1 MKTQSLTTLACAA
14 TVLMSTAVSLK
25 ATVWTVST
33 LNPTG
38 PGSLHDSVAASAPG
52 DTVQFAVTGTI
63 FLTSAINIPHTLYVQ
78 GPGPSLLTVD
88 AGFAD
93 RAFVVAGN
101 PVIISGMTITHGM
114 VTGVNGADGGLN
126 QDGQPGGPARGG
138 AILDINSVSDTLVLS
153 NCWITGNTVIGGHG
167 GRGGSIDA
175 FFGSRPGN
183 GGSGGIGWGGAVY
196 FAGYLT
202 NINCTFSQN
211 RAFGGAGGDGGNCT
225 NVSITAGKGGIGGT
239 GEGGAV
245 SGYRPDNTN
254 CTFSANTVT
263 GGAGGPGGSCIPGS
277 VGPGGAGGAG
287 AHGEGGAINV
297 FVCHLMSS
305 TIVSNS
311 AFAGAGGLGGNGSP
325 SGANGTLGPGNA
337 GGVKAYIMG
346 GCLNIIANTILA
358 DNYAD
363 TDYTNYYA
371 EWTDFGYNFIGS
383 LDYPSCGFGPT
394 SQVGTV
400 PAPIHPQLG
409 ALAQNGG
416 GLPTHK
422 VTLSGPVIDKGY
434 SFGLTTDERGA
445 PRPYSFGLPWAP
457 GGDGSDIGAFERG
470 STDLGGTQ
478 SNTNMVLSWP
488 AYYGDLVPQSA
499 TNLLGTHN
507 WSYMSVFPVQVGN
520 QLIVTDPMTNKMMFY
535 RLISQ

>member
-1 MKTQSLTTLACAA
+1 MKPVKRFLALILALIA
-14 TVLMSTAVSLK
+14 TVVSLN
-25 ATVWTVST
+25 ATLFTVTS
-33 LNPTG
+33 LAPTG
-38 PGSLHDSVAASAPG
+38 PGSLHDAVAASFAG
-52 DTVQFAVTGTI
+52 DTIQFAVTGTI
-63 FLTSAINIPHTLYVQ
+63 LLTSSINIPHTLFVQ

-88 AGFAD
+88 AAFAD
-93 RAFVVAGN
+93 RAFVVAGT
-101 PVIISGMTITHGM
+101 PVILSGMTITHGQ
-114 VTGVNGADGGLN
+114 VTGPNGSDGGLN
-126 QDGQPGGPARGG
+126 QDGQPGGAAMGG
-138 AILDINSVSDTLVLS
+138 AILDTGVSDTLVLS

-175 FFGSRPGN
+175 FFGSRAGN

-225 NVSITAGKGGIGGT
+225 NVSISAGQGGIGGT

-263 GGAGGPGGSCIPGS
+263 GGAGGMGGSCIPGS

-325 SGANGTLGPGNA
+325 SGANGALGPGDA
-337 GGVKAYIMG
+337 GGVKAYISG
-346 GCLNIIANTILA
+346 FCLNIIANTILA

-363 TDYTNYYA
+363 TVYTNYLA
-371 EWTDFGYNFIGS
+371 EWTDLGYNFIGS
-383 LDYPSCGFGPT
+383 EDYPSCGFGPL
-394 SQVGTV
+394 SQVGV
-400 PAPIHPQLG
+400 VAAPIHPQLG
-409 ALAQNGG
+409 PLAQNGG

-422 VTLSGPVIDKGY
+422 TTLAGPVIDKGY

-457 GGDGSDIGAFERG
+457 GGDGSDIGAFERA
-470 STDLGGTQ
+470 STDLGMSQ
-478 SNTNMVLSWP
+478 TNHNAVLSWP
-488 AYYGDLVPQSA
+488 AYYGDFVLQST
-499 TNLLGTHN
+499 TNLLGTNN
-507 WSYMSVFPVQVGN
+507 WSFVSVLPMQVGTN
-520 QLIVTDPMTNKMMFY
+520 LTVTDPMTNALMFY
-535 RLISQ
+535 RLISP